1 MCGHVLLSS
10 YGLTLMKTPF
20 LVRRVLRV
28 VVPCLLFAMLAGCS
42 QQELYGQLDETQA
55 NQVVAALQSAGIKGS
70 EKSFSSG
77 GKGGFAVSVNA
88 SDFARAVEV
97 LSARGLPRGDP
108 RADSMCAVFKKE
120 GFVSSP
126 LEERARFMCARS
138 EELSSMLSNIDGVV
152 QANVLVSVPE
162 KNPLA
167 DKPPLATA
175 SVLITYRPEVDLS
188 QQVGQIKALV
198 VNAVEGLPYDNVTVM
213 MSPADPMPP
222 VRPHSTSIVTWMS
235 YSALFLIGVAALVAG
250 LVMWMRQRRA
260 KQVPG
265 GAGHPSS
272 SVAIGP
278 RDRERVTTHRPPP
291 PVHAAAVSMDGS
303 RSPNI

>member
-1 MCGHVLLSS
+1 
-10 YGLTLMKTPF
+10 MKS
-20 LVRRVLRV
+20 LACRSLRV
-28 VVPCLLFAMLAGCS
+28 VAPCLLLAALAACS

-55 NQVVAALQSAGIKGS
+55 NQVVAALQGAGIRGS
-70 EKSFSSG
+70 EKSSSSG
-77 GKGGFAVSVNA
+77 GKGGFAVSVSA

-108 RADSMCAVFKKE
+108 RAGSMCAVFKKE

-138 EELSSMLSNIDGVV
+138 EELSNVLSNINGVV

-167 DKPPLATA
+167 DKPALATA

-213 MSPADPMPP
+213 MSPAEPMPP
-222 VRPHSTSIVTWMS
+222 ALSRSAWTAMWMD
-235 YSALFLIGVAALVAG
+235 YGALFLVGGGIGVAALVAG
-250 LVMWMRQRRA
+250 LVMWMRQRHARKA
-260 KQVPG
+260 
-265 GAGHPSS
+265 GADRS
-272 SVAIGP
+272 SVAIGSG
-278 RDRERVTTHRPPP
+278 DGAVHRQQLR
-291 PVHAAAVSMDGS
+291 AVGLDGS
-303 RSPNI
+303 RPSPGV